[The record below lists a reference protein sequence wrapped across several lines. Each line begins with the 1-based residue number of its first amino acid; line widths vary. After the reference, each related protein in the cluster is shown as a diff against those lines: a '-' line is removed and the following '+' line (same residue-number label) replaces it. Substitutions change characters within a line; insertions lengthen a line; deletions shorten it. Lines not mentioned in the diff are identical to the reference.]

1 MRGMNPATSGKVDFP
16 ALWQHVTSGVAH
28 RPWSLHGPD
37 HWRRVER
44 NGRLLATR
52 CDADVI
58 VVRLFALFHDAKREN
73 EGHDRGHGGR
83 GAEYA
88 RELRRG
94 WLPISDDQFELLH
107 FACVWHTDADRH
119 DDPTI
124 GACWDADRLDL
135 GRVGVIPSAEY
146 MSTAFGREIAEHGTL
161 FPWAEELR
169 AFAEG

>member
-1 MRGMNPATSGKVDFP
+1 MNPVTLGKVHFP
-16 ALWQHVTSGVAH
+16 ELWTHVTSAVAH

-52 CDADVI
+52 CGADLT
-58 VVRLFALFHDAKREN
+58 VVRLFAIFHDAKREN
-73 EGHDRGHGGR
+73 EGHDRGHGKR

-88 RELRRG
+88 RELRRA
-94 WLPISDDQFELLH
+94 WLPITDDQFELLH
-107 FACVWHTDADRH
+107 FACVWHTDAHHHEDA
-119 DDPTI
+119 TI

-135 GRVGVIPSAEY
+135 GRVGVIPSPGY

-161 FPWAEELR
+161 FPWEKELR
-169 AFAEG
+169 AFTEE